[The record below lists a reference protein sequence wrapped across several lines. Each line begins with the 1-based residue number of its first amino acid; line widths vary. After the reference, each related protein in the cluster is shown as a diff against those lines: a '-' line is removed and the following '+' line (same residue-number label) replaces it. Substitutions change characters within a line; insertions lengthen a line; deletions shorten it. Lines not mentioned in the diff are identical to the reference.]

1 MTFSSGVATSVP
13 RAAAPEDI
21 FIFSRACGC
30 ETNTSNGA
38 GILVDLPHEFFK
50 EAAKDVG
57 FELPPLGEYAV
68 GMFFLPTFETRREES
83 KNIFRKVAESLGHTV
98 LGWRLVPT
106 DNSGLGNFALMTEP
120 VIEQVF
126 LSPSTKGLS

>member
-1 MTFSSGVATSVP
+1 MLIRMTHRG
-13 RAAAPEDI
+13 
-21 FIFSRACGC
+21 ACGC
-30 ETNTSNGA
+30 ETNTGNGA
-38 GILVDLPHEFFK
+38 GILEDLHHEFFK
-50 EAAKDVG
+50 EV
-57 FELPPLGEYAV
+57 LPRMLVLSFLHWGEYAV

-98 LGWRLVPT
+98 LGWRRVPT